1 MSFEHEVR
9 IIHRG
14 DKTIN
19 ATYIGSQSMKV
30 QGKAN
35 DIYKRYDKDWKI
47 NTLGNGKGNWLLTK
61 KSDVL
66 INGISHRNKVLE
78 LYHKTSLTR
87 SLFERYCHDIETGK
101 VAV

>member
-1 MSFEHEVR
+1 MNIRV
-9 IIHRG
+9 G
-14 DKTIN
+14 DKIIS
-19 ATYIGSQSMKV
+19 AIYIESQSMKV
-30 QGKAN
+30 QGKWK
-35 DIYKRYDKDWKI
+35 DIEKRYGDDWKI
-47 NTLGNGKGNWLLTK
+47 KEFNNGYGLLIK

-101 VAV
+101 VVV